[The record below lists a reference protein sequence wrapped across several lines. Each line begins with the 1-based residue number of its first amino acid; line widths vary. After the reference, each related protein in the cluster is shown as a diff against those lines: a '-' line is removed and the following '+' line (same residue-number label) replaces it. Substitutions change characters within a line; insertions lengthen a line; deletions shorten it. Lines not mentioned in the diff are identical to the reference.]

1 MKRFCFGMLLAL
13 VIASSSA
20 AEYFQDFTS
29 VPVGATELMDGSE
42 CVGCSVQDGALK
54 ELRLIE
60 KTPSLGT
67 AFYAPPITEDVK
79 VLAFSAK
86 FNLGMSFEASNPGEG
101 FQFVFGKTNSDVGL
115 AFEVKTRPGSVEY
128 LIRANGKVVTNRVA
142 TLTATTKRQ
151 FFEIDW
157 KYTNGLSVRVD
168 GATLISGRTDEFRPS
183 FDDRF
188 AWVARNGAGA
198 SEITLD
204 NIAVVAGGTLQRVA
218 GDGFFASQRNT
229 SFGPRKAFDDDNNEA
244 FAVFDAQSGFVG
256 GNFSPARRL
265 MYYAVTSALD
275 APDPHRWTIEGAT
288 ASTGPWTPLA
298 SGDWN
303 FAHRKE
309 TRVWPITNRSAAL
322 PFVQFSFATNNSAIR
337 EVYVGEVRL
346 FEFVPVQ
353 PPFAADVSMATLG
366 TAALLFSG
374 PPTSNYVAQVT
385 TDFRQWT
392 DLSTNTIPESGA
404 WSVNDPN
411 ATNAMR
417 FYRLRSN

>member
-1 MKRFCFGMLLAL
+1 MKRFCFGVLLA
-13 VIASSSA
+13 VMAASSPGS
-20 AEYFQDFTS
+20 EYFQDFTS
-29 VPVGATELMDGSE
+29 VPVGTTELMDGSQ

-60 KTPSLGT
+60 KTPSLAT
-67 AFYAPPITEDVK
+67 TFYAPPISAGVK

-101 FQFVFGKTNSDVGL
+101 FQFVFGQTNSDGGIV
-115 AFEVKTRPGSVEY
+115 FQVKTRPGNVEY
-128 LIRANGKVVTNRVA
+128 VILAGGKVVTNRVA

-157 KYTNGLSVRVD
+157 RYTNGLSVRLD
-168 GATLISGRTDEFRPS
+168 GAALISSRTEEFGPS
-183 FDDRF
+183 FEDRF

-198 SEITLD
+198 SEITVD
-204 NIAVVAGGTLQRVA
+204 NIAIVAGGTLERVA

-229 SFGPRKAFDDDNNEA
+229 NFGPRKAFDDDNNEA

-275 APDPHRWTIEGAT
+275 TPDPHRWTIEGAT

-303 FAHRKE
+303 FAYRKE
-309 TRVWPITNRSAAL
+309 TRVWPITNRTAAL
-322 PFVQFSFATNNSAIR
+322 PFIQFSFATNNSAIR
-337 EVYVGEVRL
+337 EAYVGEVRL

-353 PPFAADVSMATLG
+353 PPYAADISMPTPT

-385 TDFRQWT
+385 TDFMQWM
-392 DLSTNTIPESGA
+392 DLSTNTVPESGA

-411 ATNAMR
+411 ATNAVR